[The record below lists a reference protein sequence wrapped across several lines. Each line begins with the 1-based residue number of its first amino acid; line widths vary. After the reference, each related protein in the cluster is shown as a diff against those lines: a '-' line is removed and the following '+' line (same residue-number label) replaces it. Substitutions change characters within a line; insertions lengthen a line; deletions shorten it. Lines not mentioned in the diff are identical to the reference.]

1 MPAMAARSKIP
12 TPAPIPAMAP
22 VPMVFLAGVGVGVN
36 WGIFITELGFWLA
49 VEVESAVKAVGV
61 VKERLVGVI
70 DGSAEDGP
78 TVLPIAV

>member
-22 VPMVFLAGVGVGVN
+22 VPIVFLAGVDVN
-36 WGIFITELGFWLA
+36 WVRLITEVGFWLA
-49 VEVESAVKAVGV
+49 VEVESAVKTVGV

>member
-1 MPAMAARSKIP
+1 MPAMAARSRIP

-22 VPMVFLAGVGVGVN
+22 VPILFLVGVDVN
-36 WGIFITELGFWLA
+36 WVRFIIVVGFRLA

-61 VKERLVGVI
+61 VKERLEGVI
-70 DGSAEDGP
+70 DGSAVDGP

>member
-12 TPAPIPAMAP
+12 TPAPIPEMAP
-22 VPMVFLAGVGVGVN
+22 VPIVFLAGVDVKWMRV
-36 WGIFITELGFWLA
+36 IEVGFWLA

-70 DGSAEDGP
+70 DGPAEDGP

>member
-22 VPMVFLAGVGVGVN
+22 VPILFLAGVDVIRMGFTFEV
-36 WGIFITELGFWLA
+36 GFWLA
-49 VEVESAVKAVGV
+49 VEVESAVK
-61 VKERLVGVI
+61 ERLVRVI